1 MALYQEGGDLMT
13 QNQPLRCLPT
23 LEMAADALLQAGIA
37 CRGFIRDRNRAYRGV
52 RPYSG
57 QQTLGQDLIYLLPPG
72 ETDFPVDAHTYISAA
87 DLPGEADHLYCP
99 DSSGE
104 RLLDFLLEYFS
115 SCQEAQFRIDQ
126 LLSQGA
132 GLQELCR
139 LGETLLEN
147 PVCIHDDWFIMTAM
161 SPGITDVMTPE
172 YVAPSAK
179 GFVPRAIV
187 EDFKHDSDYLETYAH
202 REARIW
208 QGTDGAPS
216 SLYVNLW
223 DGNIYRG
230 RLLVIRQV
238 RDFRR
243 QDFLLAELL
252 GQRAMSLLER
262 QDLGQYQSMDGIV
275 YKLLAGDLA
284 DPADLSRLLRTLQ
297 WDLDDRFFCVRLRAQ
312 EISEVSLLDHALH
325 SELFQTFPGSYILL
339 ADREHCLILD
349 MTREAVSPAQLRHR
363 LAPLCRDY
371 CLYAGISSPAAGL
384 RDLYL
389 AYRQAEAAL
398 ERAFQLRSEKWILF
412 FSDCA
417 MDYLLNSV
425 APPLQPRHLVAPG
438 LLALVEHDRE
448 KGTQYFETLRAYLLH
463 ERDIP
468 STSQAL
474 IIHRTTLL
482 YRLKKIQP
490 LLGADLED
498 PWQRLYLTL
507 SLYIL
512 ERQESAPPR

>member
-1 MALYQEGGDLMT
+1 MEQM
-13 QNQPLRCLPT
+13 QSLRCLPT
-23 LEMAADALLQAGIA
+23 MEMVADALLEAEIS
-37 CRGFIRDRNRAYRGV
+37 CRSFVRNKQKAYRGI
-52 RPYSG
+52 RMYSG
-57 QQTLGQDLIYLLPPG
+57 QKELRLDLIYLLPQPDM
-72 ETDFPVDAHTYISAA
+72 DFPVDTYAYVSTA
-87 DLPGEADHLYCP
+87 DIPGIADHLYCP

-104 RLLDFLLEYFS
+104 WLLDFLLEYFA
-115 SCQEAQFRIDQ
+115 SCQEAQFSIDQ
-126 LLSQGA
+126 LVFRGA

-139 LGETLLEN
+139 LGETLLGN

-161 SPGITDVMTPE
+161 SPGVKEVMMPE
-172 YVAPSAK
+172 YMASSAK

-202 REARIW
+202 REAQIW
-208 QGTDGAPS
+208 RGTGESPS

-223 DGNIYRG
+223 DGAVYRG
-230 RLLVIRQV
+230 RLLVFQQV

-252 GQRAMSLLER
+252 AQRAMSLLER
-262 QDLGQYQSMDGIV
+262 QDLGQYQGMDGTM
-275 YKLLAGDLA
+275 YKLLAGELP
-284 DPADLSRLLRTLQ
+284 DPADLDRLLKALR
-297 WDLDDRFFCVRLRAQ
+297 WDTSDRFLCVRVKPQRAS
-312 EISEVSLLDHALH
+312 EISLLDHALH
-325 SELFQTFPGSYILL
+325 SELFQNFPGSYILL
-339 ADREHCLILD
+339 SGSEQCLVLNL
-349 MTREAVSPAQLRHR
+349 TREELSPSQLHHR

-371 CLYAGISSPAAGL
+371 CLYVGISSPAEGL
-384 RDLYL
+384 RDLNL
-389 AYRQAEAAL
+389 AHCQAEAAL
-398 ERAFQLRSEKWILF
+398 DRAFQMQNEKWILF

-425 APPLQPRHLVAPG
+425 APPLLPRHLVSPG
-438 LLALVEHDRE
+438 LLALADHDRE

-468 STSQAL
+468 KTAQAL

-490 LLGADLED
+490 LLGVDLDD

-507 SLYIL
+507 SLWIL
-512 ERQESAPPR
+512 ERQDDTDPR